1 MVIIFLMTDDTHILP
16 DFVLIDLTS
25 VTCHLKPVTSMTI
38 SLRSIC
44 TQTDE
49 SYLLTGHK
57 DESTWTQDAD
67 VEQQHTIKGT
77 ILDYPHASD
86 PIEMLDNQ
94 SEFTEDNIH
103 DLSFYSQAESMD
115 TDITDITDKDAEQNN
130 PCERKFIVFE
140 SCLNFLLQ
148 ICPECG
154 HPVEELTKTVK
165 GSLLIVNRTCTEGHC
180 SLWTSQPLL
189 NGMAA
194 GNLLL
199 SAAILFSGCTY
210 RKISHLASII
220 NLQVMAERTFHSIQR
235 KYLFPVVHRAWSAHQ
250 QGIFSRNNNTE
261 LVLCGDGRCDSPGYS
276 AKYCTYTMM
285 SEDSGEIVNF
295 KIVQVT
301 ETNSSVA
308 MEKEACKRCIDE
320 LIAEPLSI
328 KVISTDRHTGINAMC
343 RKDYPH
349 IDHQFDIW
357 HVIKSIS
364 KKVTKAGKNKE
375 CNDLIPW
382 TKSICNHMWWACQT
396 CEGNAQLL
404 RNGSLFY
411 TTPAIYTAGVVQNS
425 SLNVHTLH
433 CLKSANTRQ
442 AGLSPAVLHTM
453 L

>member
-1 MVIIFLMTDDTHILP
+1 MAYGCNNSVADYKRGISFHTLPLNNPDLLKKWLAKLRLENPPIRKSSRLCSEHFEKDCFERGLRAELMPDVKQRRILKPDAVPTIFAHVKAVKEGPTSTRRLKKREDSDLVEE
-16 DFVLIDLTS
+16 VLVNQPLIKSVACQTDLTS

-67 VEQQHTIKGT
+67 LEQQHTIKGT

-86 PIEMLDNQ
+86 PIEMLDDQ

-165 GSLLIVNRTCTEGHC
+165 GSLLIVNRTCTKGHC
-180 SLWTSQPLL
+180 CLWTSQPLL

-250 QGIFSRNNNTE
+250 QGIFSRNHNTE

-285 SEDSGEIVNF
+285 SEDSGEIVTL

-301 ETNSSVA
+301 VVTAQLPWKKRPANDASMNSS
-308 MEKEACKRCIDE
+308 
-320 LIAEPLSI
+320 
-328 KVISTDRHTGINAMC
+328 
-343 RKDYPH
+343 
-349 IDHQFDIW
+349 
-357 HVIKSIS
+357 
-364 KKVTKAGKNKE
+364 
-375 CNDLIPW
+375 
-382 TKSICNHMWWACQT
+382 
-396 CEGNAQLL
+396 
-404 RNGSLFY
+404 
-411 TTPAIYTAGVVQNS
+411 QN
-425 SLNVHTLH
+425 
-433 CLKSANTRQ
+433 
-442 AGLSPAVLHTM
+442 P
-453 L
+453 